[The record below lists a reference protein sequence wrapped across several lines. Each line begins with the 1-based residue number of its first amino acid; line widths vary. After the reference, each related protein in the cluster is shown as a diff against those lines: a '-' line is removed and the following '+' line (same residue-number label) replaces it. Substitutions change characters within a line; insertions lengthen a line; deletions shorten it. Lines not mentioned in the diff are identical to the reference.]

1 MKRSIIETILGAV
14 VLTVAGVFFFFA
26 YTSTDIRV
34 TRGYTLTA
42 NFNAIDGLTV
52 GSDVRLGGVK
62 IGAVSDLSIDQSV
75 YQAVVTMT
83 MQQRIK
89 LPEDTQ
95 VLISSDGLLGG
106 KYVRLEPGSAKTT
119 LAAGGKLT
127 NTKDV
132 VGLEE
137 LLGKVIFLVTDG
149 DAGS

>member
-14 VLTVAGVFFFFA
+14 VLIVAGVFFFFA
-26 YTSTDIRV
+26 YTSTDIRP

-42 NFNAIDGLTV
+42 NFNAIDGLTI

-62 IGAVSDLSIDQSV
+62 IGAVADLSIDQTV

-83 MQQRIK
+83 IQQRIK
-89 LPEDTQ
+89 LPADTL

-149 DAGS
+149 DTGG